1 MSDLKISAII
11 SCHHG
16 VKTIRNAIDSLID
29 QTLAPQN
36 YEIIVIDNGSS
47 DGSTQI
53 IELCVKQYK
62 SIRNITTKKIR
73 NEGLSNA
80 RNIGWQIS
88 KSPYVFYM
96 DDDAVAKKDCLLN
109 IVKTFR
115 KNQIINALG
124 GDVRIL
130 NDSSRFAHLYHYSIF
145 NYWMLDKKL
154 IIGTNMSFERKLLV
168 NSGGFIKEFTYRG
181 DESCFFL
188 VNKKLIRPLINPS
201 IIIFHTQPN
210 NAFSFFKSRFE
221 NGQSKFLLKN
231 YGSDNLIIE
240 VIKLLIRVLSLISI
254 LILVVS
260 LFLKCFYISISAF
273 IFFLFRQF
281 IQGDVLGSIGYYFR
295 TTKSKK
301 IKDFIEIFYF
311 ILVGNV
317 LEDIGYLQKSI
328 IGK

>member
-109 IVKTFR
+109 IVK
-115 KNQIINALG
+115 
-124 GDVRIL
+124 
-130 NDSSRFAHLYHYSIF
+130 SSTH
-145 NYWMLDKKL
+145 
-154 IIGTNMSFERKLLV
+154 
-168 NSGGFIKEFTYRG
+168 
-181 DESCFFL
+181 
-188 VNKKLIRPLINPS
+188 
-201 IIIFHTQPN
+201 
-210 NAFSFFKSRFE
+210 
-221 NGQSKFLLKN
+221 
-231 YGSDNLIIE
+231 
-240 VIKLLIRVLSLISI
+240 
-254 LILVVS
+254 
-260 LFLKCFYISISAF
+260 
-273 IFFLFRQF
+273 
-281 IQGDVLGSIGYYFR
+281 
-295 TTKSKK
+295 
-301 IKDFIEIFYF
+301 
-311 ILVGNV
+311 
-317 LEDIGYLQKSI
+317 
-328 IGK
+328 